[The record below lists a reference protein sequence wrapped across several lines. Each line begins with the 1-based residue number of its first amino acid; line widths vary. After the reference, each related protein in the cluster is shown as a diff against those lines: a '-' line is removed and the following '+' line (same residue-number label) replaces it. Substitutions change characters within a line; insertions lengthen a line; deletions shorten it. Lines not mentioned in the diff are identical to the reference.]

1 MKKVISRYIVAYVF
15 FILIGFISLYIA
27 ARIPTDA
34 IREKSV
40 ESSKI
45 LTEQT
50 EKVRFNFLEKELYA
64 DNSSDAIMLN
74 IIYSMDYNNPLESI
88 MLCRRNYIPNYTTEY
103 LADVNGNLPF
113 ENGHFSMVEEYHNLL
128 EGKKQISYE
137 YGRYWHGYIPI
148 IKVLLL
154 NFNITQIRNIIFG
167 VVVFLL
173 IILLILIYRN
183 VGFMQA
189 VAVLFAFIAAD
200 LVVWNKELHGIFP
213 MLVGLFTSVLIAS
226 GLITKKN
233 INLMLFINGGLVA
246 FYDLLTTPLVGFLMP
261 IVIYYL
267 VNNEDK
273 KWYIMIRDL
282 AINGINCLLGYFAIW
297 ITKWFLTDV
306 LFGTDIMGVS
316 IEQIFYRTGI
326 QRADDKMKAISKAL
340 KLNYDKAVGT
350 ATYALVTFGCIA
362 GIINTIKYGDKFF
375 VDVKKIP
382 YYICLVLPVIWIML
396 VVNHST
402 IHHFFTYKNVI
413 IMELSFLLITCDNK
427 QKVKEEKTVYKID
440 EKEEK

>member
-1 MKKVISRYIVAYVF
+1 
-15 FILIGFISLYIA
+15 
-27 ARIPTDA
+27 
-34 IREKSV
+34 
-40 ESSKI
+40 
-45 LTEQT
+45 
-50 EKVRFNFLEKELYA
+50 
-64 DNSSDAIMLN
+64 
-74 IIYSMDYNNPLESI
+74 
-88 MLCRRNYIPNYTTEY
+88 
-103 LADVNGNLPF
+103 
-113 ENGHFSMVEEYHNLL
+113 
-128 EGKKQISYE
+128 
-137 YGRYWHGYIPI
+137 
-148 IKVLLL
+148 
-154 NFNITQIRNIIFG
+154 
-167 VVVFLL
+167 
-173 IILLILIYRN
+173 
-183 VGFMQA
+183 
-189 VAVLFAFIAAD
+189 
-200 LVVWNKELHGIFP
+200 
-213 MLVGLFTSVLIAS
+213 
-226 GLITKKN
+226 
-233 INLMLFINGGLVA
+233 
-246 FYDLLTTPLVGFLMP
+246 
-261 IVIYYL
+261 
-267 VNNEDK
+267 
-273 KWYIMIRDL
+273 MIRDL

-350 ATYALVTFGCIA
+350 VTYALVTFGCIA